1 MFHIFL
7 FSIPNLETGKVGP
20 VVAVRGRSILPFCH
34 FELEESDYLTSG
46 RRRIDLLI
54 NNGSTQ
60 APNTFIDRQT
70 RVIEF
75 KSVGVGSTLNRLVD
89 SDRSFRKDLSNI
101 FQFRYYDNLCFFS
114 SSFSVLNPTDNDYT
128 YRWICEDNLDLTR
141 QPAFVCRT
149 LQGKLG
155 SGKGVSVS
163 DSN

>member
-1 MFHIFL
+1 L

-60 APNTFIDRQT
+60 TPTTFVDRQT

-75 KSVGVGSTLNRLVD
+75 KSIGIGSTINR
-89 SDRSFRKDLSNI
+89 
-101 FQFRYYDNLCFFS
+101 
-114 SSFSVLNPTDNDYT
+114 SFSVLNPTDNDYT
-128 YRWICEDNLDLTR
+128 YRWICEDNLDLTK
-141 QPAFVCRT
+141 QPSFVCRT
-149 LQGKLG
+149 VQGKIG
-155 SGKGVSVS
+155 SGKGIVVSGLNVCS
-163 DSN
+163 LINLMDF